1 MKKRSVTSSIASWS
15 FSAAASFL
23 RAIIEA
29 FEIRE
34 IKRQCDENRNTTAQK
49 MEGPSL

>member
-1 MKKRSVTSSIASWS
+1 MKLQSATSSIASWS

-29 FEIRE
+29 LKVKI
-34 IKRQCDENRNTTAQK
+34 QCDENKNTTAQK